1 MSLLEPVVPKV
12 LSVRRLPAA
21 DPALLVAYGADPT
34 RHTSLGLVTC
44 DQDDSTYV
52 ALDEATKH
60 AAVDVVFARSF
71 YAGSGNSSGRLSGEI
86 LGVLAA
92 ADPDEIEQGLAALL
106 RCLAHD
112 ACFYAADDGG
122 TVTVF
127 PHVIASLGH
136 YLSAQAGL
144 SVGDSMA
151 YLVAPPMEA
160 TVGLDAALKAADV
173 RAVKVFPPPT
183 ETNFAAAW
191 LAGSLDAC
199 QAAAE
204 AYAEAVVRVAA
215 EPHQGRRYDAPGA
228 GRRRG

>member
-1 MSLLEPVVPKV
+1 MSLLEAIVPRV

-21 DPALLVAYGADPT
+21 DPALLRAYGADPA
-34 RHTSLGLVTC
+34 RHTSLGLVTV
-44 DQDDSTYV
+44 DQDDPTYV

-60 AAVDVVFARSF
+60 ARVDVVFAKSF
-71 YAGSGNSSGRLSGEI
+71 YAGSAHGSGRLSGEI

-92 ADPDEIEQGLAALL
+92 ADPDEIEHGLTAFL

-112 ACFYAADDGG
+112 SCFYAADEKAS
-122 TVTVF
+122 VTVF

-144 SVGDSMA
+144 APGESMA
-151 YLVAPPMEA
+151 YLVAPPIEA
-160 TVGLDAALKAADV
+160 TVGLDHALKSADV

-191 LAGSLDAC
+191 LTGSLTAC

-215 EPHQGRRYDAPGA
+215 EPFDRR
-228 GRRRG
+228 